1 MRLLACGGCRY
12 WRARPPLVRPLLHA
26 VVACPCRCCHSGCGQ
41 PLMANPRAAAAYA
54 RPTQRP
60 AWAVSSV
67 TAAVSTI
74 STTTTLMLSS
84 LPREMASSANRAA
97 ASAAVHPLTA
107 SGNILA
113 IRPLRHCLAILHA
126 ASLETTSQ
134 SPSLANMRNSSFSV
148 LSVTVTSGS
157 EITNGFK

>member
-60 AWAVSSV
+60 AWVVSSV
-67 TAAVSTI
+67 TAAVSTM
-74 STTTTLMLSS
+74 SQDD
-84 LPREMASSANRAA
+84 PRIQEA
-97 ASAAVHPLTA
+97 PFY
-107 SGNILA
+107 
-113 IRPLRHCLAILHA
+113 
-126 ASLETTSQ
+126 
-134 SPSLANMRNSSFSV
+134 SLASFDSIRFGGVVGEKEWIRSKSSRYCEN
-148 LSVTVTSGS
+148 TSLVQIEGVDARRRSLATAAREGRSSWGS
-157 EITNGFK
+157 NVK